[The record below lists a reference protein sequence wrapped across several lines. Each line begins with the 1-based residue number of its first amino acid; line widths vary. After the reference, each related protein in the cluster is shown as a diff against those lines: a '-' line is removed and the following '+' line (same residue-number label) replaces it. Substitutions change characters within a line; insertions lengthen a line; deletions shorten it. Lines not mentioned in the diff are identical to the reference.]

1 MGIKWAFSI
10 LLAILLL
17 SLIGC
22 RGAEIRRDEIS
33 CRPASAISA
42 SAIVNGRIT
51 IAWDFNTGDK
61 IAGYRVVYGLSSRK
75 YKNCVD
81 IGSPTESSPGVMKYT
96 LIDLDRGKKYYIAV
110 IAYDK
115 NNYERSFSN
124 EVRAVAE

>member
-1 MGIKWAFSI
+1 MGIKWVFSI
-10 LLAILLL
+10 LLGILLL

-33 CRPASAISA
+33 CRPVSAISA
-42 SAIVNGRIT
+42 SATVNGRIT
-51 IAWDFNTGDK
+51 IAWDFNPVDK
-61 IAGYRVVYGLSSRK
+61 IAGYRVFYGLSSKK

-81 IGSPTESSPGVMKYT
+81 IGTPTESSPGVMKYT

-115 NNYERSFSN
+115 NNTESAFSS
-124 EVRAVAE
+124 EVSAVAE